1 MICLVIHTP
10 LDTLRLAVRLLRF
23 YRSPERFPRST
34 PSTVLLPRHVL
45 SIAEGNNMRP
55 TKACVQCRSG
65 KRRCDG
71 VKNAV
76 CIQCARRHLPCSAAV
91 STPGHSPGAGVGV
104 DVNFHMSHQTGL
116 DDKVSS
122 LVDLYFRRIDQK
134 PHSLFHEPTFR
145 ASIAVGTASRTVL
158 LSMMAM
164 CARYV

>member
-1 MICLVIHTP
+1 MPPGGINFYV
-10 LDTLRLAVRLLRF
+10 VRLLR
-23 YRSPERFPRST
+23 R
-34 PSTVLLPRHVL
+34 TVLSKPRTISPLNSIDDPSPQTNVL
-45 SIAEGNNMRP
+45 SIEESNNMRP

-71 VKNAV
+71 VKNAA

-91 STPGHSPGAGVGV
+91 STTGHSPGAGAGA
-104 DVNFHMSHQTGL
+104 DGNFHVSHQTGL
-116 DDKVSS
+116 DDNASS

-145 ASIAVGTASRTVL
+145 ASIAARTASRTVL
-158 LSMMAM
+158 VSMIAM